1 VAKFALT
8 SAERPFSK
16 NGRPEDG
23 FVGGSLNSKDGMS
36 SSRRFHLLLP
46 PDLERRLREFAASR
60 GTALA
65 VAVRELA
72 DQGLASSNGQ
82 VGPRDADSP
91 VLLAT
96 LLAAEHAVLMVASIL
111 PEGERRRTELAA
123 QAAVTAQERI
133 GMVEAGV
140 Q

>member
-1 VAKFALT
+1 
-8 SAERPFSK
+8 
-16 NGRPEDG
+16 
-23 FVGGSLNSKDGMS
+23 MS
-36 SSRRFHLLLP
+36 SSRRFHLVLP
-46 PDLERRLREFAASR
+46 PDLELRLRDFAVSR
-60 GTALA
+60 GIALA

-82 VGPRDADSP
+82 AGPREADSP
-91 VLLAT
+91 LLLAT

-123 QAAVTAQERI
+123 RAAVAAQERI
-133 GMVEAGV
+133 GMVEPGV